1 MTKVQRQFRIKD
13 DLFNSLGTVG
23 YSYTKKQTSTDT
35 SHLIQI
41 LTQTGRHINVKHK
54 SIQLEVVFMP
64 KLGLSKEFL
73 HLTPK
78 TWVIIGEKKKLNLI
92 CSVKVIVQSR
102 RRQATGGK
110 NEFTNQIK
118 DSYPKELSEQTN
130 KT

>member
-1 MTKVQRQFRIKD
+1 
-13 DLFNSLGTVG
+13 
-23 YSYTKKQTSTDT
+23 
-35 SHLIQI
+35 
-41 LTQTGRHINVKHK
+41 
-54 SIQLEVVFMP
+54 MP

-78 TWVIIGEKKKLNLI
+78 TWVIIGKKKKLNLI